1 MSIAGF
7 IIHCD
12 KQHFDCCMFSF
23 YSLNSMR
30 IKREEQK
37 SMLTTQEQNTLQF
50 IRNYLAQHGYA
61 PKFKEIGLA
70 IGVNS
75 QGTIHRYVQSLEDK
89 GYIERMKG
97 NSRGMSLVDLPLVS
111 PPTIPLVGKI
121 AAGLPLEA
129 IEDQQELNL
138 AEMFMGPELFA
149 LRVTGDSMVDAG
161 ILDEDYVIIRK
172 QQVASDG
179 DIVVA
184 MIDKSEATLKRFK
197 RKSEGQIALI
207 PENQFMEPMIYAAER
222 VSIHGVLVG
231 QLRNYR

>member
-1 MSIAGF
+1 
-7 IIHCD
+7 
-12 KQHFDCCMFSF
+12 
-23 YSLNSMR
+23 
-30 IKREEQK
+30 
-37 SMLTTQEQNTLQF
+37 MLTTQEQNTLQF

-89 GYIERMKG
+89 GYIDRVKG
-97 NSRGMSLVDLPLVS
+97 NSRGMNLVELPLVR

-121 AAGLPLEA
+121 AAGFPIEA

-149 LRVTGDSMVDAG
+149 LRVTGDSMVEAG
-161 ILDEDYVIIRK
+161 ILDDDYVIIKK
-172 QQVASDG
+172 QPVANDG

-197 RKSEGQIALI
+197 RKSEGQVALI
-207 PENQFMEPMIYAAER
+207 PANVDMEPMIYAADR

>member
-1 MSIAGF
+1 
-7 IIHCD
+7 
-12 KQHFDCCMFSF
+12 
-23 YSLNSMR
+23 
-30 IKREEQK
+30 
-37 SMLTTQEQNTLQF
+37 MLTTQEQNTLQF

-70 IGVNS
+70 IGVTS

-89 GYIERMKG
+89 GYIDRMKG

-111 PPTIPLVGKI
+111 PPSIPLVGKI

-129 IEDQQELNL
+129 IEDQQELYL
-138 AEMFMGPELFA
+138 AEMFMGPDLFA

-172 QQVASDG
+172 QPVASDG

-197 RKSEGQIALI
+197 RKGEGQIALI

>member
-1 MSIAGF
+1 MLTS
-7 IIHCD
+7 
-12 KQHFDCCMFSF
+12 Q
-23 YSLNSMR
+23 
-30 IKREEQK
+30 EQK
-37 SMLTTQEQNTLQF
+37 TLQF
-50 IRNYLAQHGYA
+50 IRNYLAQYGYA
-61 PKFKEIGLA
+61 PRFKEIGQA
-70 IGVNS
+70 IGVKS
-75 QGTIHRYVQSLEDK
+75 QGTIHRYVQALEDK
-89 GYIERMKG
+89 GYIDRIKG
-97 NSRGMSLVDLPLVS
+97 NSRGMSLVELPLVS

-172 QQVASDG
+172 QPVARDG

-197 RKSEGQIALI
+197 RRGEDQIALI
-207 PENQFMEPMIYAAER
+207 PENQTMEPMIYAAER
-222 VSIHGVLVG
+222 VSVHGVLVG